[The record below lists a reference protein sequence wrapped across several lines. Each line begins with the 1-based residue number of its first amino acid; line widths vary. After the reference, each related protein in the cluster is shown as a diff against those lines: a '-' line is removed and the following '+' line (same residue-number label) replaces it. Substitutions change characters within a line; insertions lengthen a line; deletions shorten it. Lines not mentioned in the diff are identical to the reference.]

1 MNYPWVAGSFPSRKA
16 SQKIRNV
23 LFLFENVHCSNP
35 ELFTKTFCLQS
46 AFGRRISEPSV
57 LPGVDLNPEPWCLK
71 PTASPSLFCTEGES
85 DLEDVILL
93 FQRFHGRLCPE
104 TPLPMWHVER
114 LSSSAMQGRAH
125 ERLSAHSATQ
135 GRRCP
140 CPCPY
145 QASSHIWFVPLHF
158 VLPMWYLGIPGRLLL
173 RDTFLSVTVATQHQH
188 QLVLKLT
195 WAGGLTAS
203 VLPTLITPSKL
214 LSPCCSEQSEA
225 QLTLHLLLNL
235 AWHFETRL
243 CYS

>member
-46 AFGRRISEPSV
+46 AFGRRIFQSSV

-93 FQRFHGRLCPE
+93 FQRFHARLCPE
-104 TPLPMWHVER
+104 TPSPMWHVER

-125 ERLSAHSATQ
+125 ERLSTHSATQ

-140 CPCPY
+140 CPE
-145 QASSHIWFVPLHF
+145 
-158 VLPMWYLGIPGRLLL
+158 IPG
-173 RDTFLSVTVATQHQH
+173 TFSHLICTFSLCSAHVVPWHPWEAAAQRHLPECHCCHPTPTSTCVEANLSWRTDSLCV
-188 QLVLKLT
+188 
-195 WAGGLTAS
+195 
-203 VLPTLITPSKL
+203 
-214 LSPCCSEQSEA
+214 PC
-225 QLTLHLLLNL
+225 TYHP
-235 AWHFETRL
+235 
-243 CYS
+243 